1 MKQKFVISRS
11 DDNTSITIAEHSEVD
26 KDIFAQLCTETFLIA
41 DLPNPIKGNPEGLI
55 YTFRTK
61 NMFPPLDY
69 AVRIA
74 DSLSELL
81 ADDSR
86 RIIEVKIDDKAEI
99 TERRKAAEK
108 LLEDAD
114 LSVLGGDEVDTL
126 LETETS
132 SAAPSGAPAES
143 K

>member
-1 MKQKFVISRS
+1 MKQKFVISKN
-11 DDNTSITIAEHSEVD
+11 DDNTSITITESSEVD
-26 KDIFAQLCTETFLIA
+26 KEVFAQLCTETFLI
-41 DLPNPIKGNPEGLI
+41 DELPPAPDVNAEELI
-55 YTFRTK
+55 RTFRTK
-61 NMFPPLDY
+61 SMFPPLDY

-74 DSLSELL
+74 DSLSQLI

-108 LLEDAD
+108 LIEDEK
-114 LSVLGGDEVDTL
+114 LHTLKGDEVDTL

-132 SAAPSGAPAES
+132 SAAPSKAQVKS